1 LQNLKNKR
9 NMQIKILHNQTLLDI
24 SIYLFGTAIG
34 AMSLA
39 IANDISL
46 TDDLEV
52 GTVLQVPENTDFGQR
67 LIAEYFQNKSLKPAT
82 GITTIEKEIETP
94 SGIDYWA
101 IEVDFVVQ

>member
-1 LQNLKNKR
+1 
-9 NMQIKILHNQTLLDI
+9 MQIKVLHNQTLLDI

-52 GTVLQVPENTDFGQR
+52 GQILKIPENGDFGQR
-67 LIAEYFQNKSLKPAT
+67 LIAEYFKNKGLKPAT
-82 GITTIEKEIETP
+82 AITMIEKEIETP

-101 IEVDFVVQ
+101 IEVDFEVQ

>member
-1 LQNLKNKR
+1 
-9 NMQIKILHNQTLLDI
+9 MTIKILHNQTLLDI

-52 GTVLQVPENTDFGQR
+52 GQVLKVPENSDFGQR
-67 LIAEYFQNKSLKPAT
+67 LIAEYFQNKGLKPAT
-82 GITTIEKEIETP
+82 AINELDVIVPVDLGIGEMVIEESFI
-94 SGIDYWA
+94 IR
-101 IEVDFVVQ
+101 